1 MIRFCPYEVLIKL
14 FLQRVLHLNFPH
26 FFLTF
31 SLLGALIPA
40 YALESIWYSD
50 KDLKGEN
57 IQLIPQGY
65 IDPSISDPC
74 QIRAYN
80 RPLSLIEVAEAAL
93 CHNPNTR
100 EVYAN
105 AKMQSAQVGVTR
117 SLFFPSITDTVS
129 ISENDRRSQT
139 SNINFMNK
147 QNRIVATYLL
157 YDFGSRDANLE
168 NANQLLLAASAT
180 QDAIVQR
187 TLLNAVNAFY
197 QVHANKAVLKAS
209 IESERLY
216 EESFKA
222 AEAKY
227 LAGVATPA
235 DKLQAQTS
243 FASATLSRLKQEGSL
258 RIAYGNLANVMGTSP
273 GTPIEII
280 DNQSDVIPEFIDQDI
295 QALIDQARLQR
306 PDLLATESEL
316 KASLAKIESAKADA
330 KPKVKIDAS
339 NQYDTDT
346 IFGGNINFS
355 QIGVSVTIPF
365 FEGYKP
371 SYLIRSAEATAELK
385 ASKRD
390 QLRLQVSLDVWT
402 AYQNLKTANESIT
415 ASRMLLT
422 SAEESSRVALGR
434 YQEGVGNIIDTLN
447 AQSALASAKQ
457 QKIQSILNWN
467 IARTTL
473 AQSIGV
479 LDNAMIQKLPEAKRN

>member
-1 MIRFCPYEVLIKL
+1 M
-14 FLQRVLHLNFPH
+14 
-26 FFLTF
+26 T
-31 SLLGALIPA
+31 
-40 YALESIWYSD
+40 
-50 KDLKGEN
+50 
-57 IQLIPQGY
+57 
-65 IDPSISDPC
+65 
-74 QIRAYN
+74 
-80 RPLSLIEVAEAAL
+80 EAAL

-280 DNQSDVIPEFIDQDI
+280 DNQ
-295 QALIDQARLQR
+295 
-306 PDLLATESEL
+306 
-316 KASLAKIESAKADA
+316 
-330 KPKVKIDAS
+330 
-339 NQYDTDT
+339 
-346 IFGGNINFS
+346 IN
-355 QIGVSVTIPF
+355 
-365 FEGYKP
+365 
-371 SYLIRSAEATAELK
+371 
-385 ASKRD
+385 D
-390 QLRLQVSLDVWT
+390 
-402 AYQNLKTANESIT
+402 
-415 ASRMLLT
+415 
-422 SAEESSRVALGR
+422 
-434 YQEGVGNIIDTLN
+434 
-447 AQSALASAKQ
+447 
-457 QKIQSILNWN
+457 
-467 IARTTL
+467 
-473 AQSIGV
+473 
-479 LDNAMIQKLPEAKRN
+479 